1 MTAQDVPIGH
11 REVKMATDFRD
22 LRVWEEAMV
31 LAEQVYQLVQGF
43 PADERYG
50 LVSQLKRAV
59 VSVPSCIAEGN
70 ARGSVK
76 DYLRFLAMAAGS
88 LAEVQT
94 QVLLALRLGFVEP
107 APADACLARHR
118 SVSMLLHAMR
128 RSLQRGSASAMQRPH
143 SPLPAPH
150 SRL

>member
-1 MTAQDVPIGH
+1 
-11 REVKMATDFRD
+11 MATDFRD

-31 LAEQVYQLVQGF
+31 LAEEVYQLVQGF

-107 APADACLARHR
+107 RQADVCLARHR

-128 RSLQRGSASAMQRPH
+128 RSLQRGSASVTQRPH
-143 SPLPAPH
+143 SPFPDPR
-150 SRL
+150 SRS

>member
-1 MTAQDVPIGH
+1 
-11 REVKMATDFRD
+11 MATDFRD

-94 QVLLALRLGFVEP
+94 QVLLALRLY
-107 APADACLARHR
+107 
-118 SVSMLLHAMR
+118 
-128 RSLQRGSASAMQRPH
+128 
-143 SPLPAPH
+143 
-150 SRL
+150 

>member
-1 MTAQDVPIGH
+1 
-11 REVKMATDFRD
+11 MATDFRD

-31 LAEQVYQLVQGF
+31 LAEQVYQLVQHF

-50 LVSQLKRAV
+50 LVGQLKRAA

-70 ARGSVK
+70 ARGSAK

-94 QVLLALRLGFVEP
+94 QVLLASRLGFVEP
-107 APADACLARHR
+107 GQADACLARHR
-118 SVSMLLHAMR
+118 SVSMLLQAMR
-128 RSLQRGSASAMQRPH
+128 RSLQHRDASATQ
-143 SPLPAPH
+143 
-150 SRL
+150 

>member
-1 MTAQDVPIGH
+1 
-11 REVKMATDFRD
+11 MATDFRD

-107 APADACLARHR
+107 AQVDACL
-118 SVSMLLHAMR
+118 LLHAMR

>member
-1 MTAQDVPIGH
+1 MREAGTGNRERVMTAQDVPIGH

-59 VSVPSCIAEGN
+59 V
-70 ARGSVK
+70 
-76 DYLRFLAMAAGS
+76 
-88 LAEVQT
+88 
-94 QVLLALRLGFVEP
+94 
-107 APADACLARHR
+107 
-118 SVSMLLHAMR
+118 
-128 RSLQRGSASAMQRPH
+128 
-143 SPLPAPH
+143 
-150 SRL
+150 